1 MDKFDED
8 FSMSEAEVEELR
20 ADCILTEV
28 SLIESWLRGKLDR
41 VRYYSEPMTEEEILF
56 LIGETE
62 RIRRDLRG

>member
-41 VRYYSEPMTEEEILF
+41 VRYYREPMTEEEILF

-62 RIRRDLRG
+62 RIRRDLKG